1 MDTKPTNPKDAIGS
15 GKLPLSLV
23 PDIIRIYAAMAF
35 AEGDHKYRGFNWRVA
50 GVRHSI
56 YWDALS
62 RHLMRYQA
70 GEDCDPATGVPH
82 LASALACIGIIL
94 DAQLVGKLTDDRPP
108 SATDTSVLIDYATGV
123 VREMR
128 ARLGERKVA
137 GPYNNDGGE

>member
-1 MDTKPTNPKDAIGS
+1 MDTKQTNPKDAIGS

-23 PDIIRIYAAMAF
+23 PDIIQIYAAMAF

-56 YWDALS
+56 YWDALR

-82 LASALACIGIIL
+82 LASAIACIGIIL
-94 DAQLVGKLTDDRPP
+94 DAQLVGKLNDDRPP
-108 SATDTSVLIDYATGV
+108 PAPGTSAAIESATAV
-123 VREMR
+123 VAEVRR
-128 ARLGERKVA
+128 RIGEREVP
-137 GPYNNDGGE
+137 GPYTRDDV